1 MKTTYDK
8 TCDVKSVD
16 NGTTLTA
23 DVMEFMPENRLV
35 VSLNKSVKVT
45 MMYNKIKKKYVSS
58 MAGLDFESN
67 GPREYTVKEGRY
79 R

>member
-1 MKTTYDK
+1 MKTTYDNI
-8 TCDVKSVD
+8 CDVRNID
-16 NGTTLTA
+16 NDTTVTA
-23 DVMEFMPENRLV
+23 DVMEFVPENRLV

-45 MMYNKIKKKYVSS
+45 MMYNKINKKYVSS
-58 MAGLDFESN
+58 MAGLDFESQ